1 MSGVKCTSNGGT
13 KSPARFPGTLLK
25 SFRSVLLCAALCG
38 ALLLTGCS
46 SSVGMAFA
54 STQKYSNFSIL
65 TGESGSGA
73 VASPFAGK
81 LAVADS
87 DGDVNREEIA
97 DLPEYV
103 SAGLFDVNNANTL
116 YGANLFN
123 RVYPASLTKIMT
135 ALVALENSSADTML
149 TASENVLQTDA
160 DAQVAGIKA
169 GDTMTLDQALHLLL
183 IYSANDAAVMIA
195 ENVGGSVENFV
206 QMMNAEAKRLGA
218 TGTNFVNTNGLSN
231 DNHYTTAYDMYLI
244 FNEALKYD
252 AFTEIINMANYS
264 TVYHDQNGAEKDIT
278 VNSTNMYLQQV
289 QTAPSGVT
297 VIGGKTGTTN
307 AAGHCL
313 IIMVRD
319 TSGRPYVAVI
329 MKSYDEDALYKQ
341 MNELL
346 ALVPST

>member
-1 MSGVKCTSNGGT
+1 VLAGT
-13 KSPARFPGTLLK
+13 
-25 SFRSVLLCAALCG
+25 V
-38 ALLLTGCS
+38 LLTGCS
-46 SSVGMAFA
+46 SSVGMAFS

-73 VASPFAGK
+73 VAQPFAGK
-81 LAVADS
+81 LAVADK
-87 DGDVNREEIA
+87 DVNKDEIS
-97 DLPEYV
+97 DLPDYV
-103 SAGLFDVNNANTL
+103 SAGLFDVNSANTL
-116 YGANLFN
+116 YGSNLFN

-135 ALVALENSSADTML
+135 ALVALENASTDTML
-149 TASENVLQTDA
+149 TATDNVLQTDA

-206 QMMNAEAKRLGA
+206 QMMNDEAKRLGA
-218 TGTNFVNTNGLSN
+218 TGTNFVNPNGLSN

-252 AFTEIINMANYS
+252 TFTEIINMSTYS

-289 QTAPSGVT
+289 ASAPSGVT

-313 IIMVRD
+313 ILMVRD
-319 TSGRPYVAVI
+319 TSGRPYVAII
-329 MKSYDEDALYKQ
+329 MKAYDEDGLYQ
-341 MNELL
+341 LMNELL

>member
-1 MSGVKCTSNGGT
+1 MKCTSNRQPNDG
-13 KSPARFPGTLLK
+13 RFQRTLLNR
-25 SFRSVLLCAALCG
+25 FRSVLWCAVLAG
-38 ALLLTGCS
+38 TVLLTGCS
-46 SSVGMAFA
+46 SSVGMAFS

-73 VASPFAGK
+73 VAQPFAGK
-81 LAVADS
+81 LAVAD
-87 DGDVNREEIA
+87 GDVNKDEIS
-97 DLPEYV
+97 DLPDYV
-103 SAGLFDVNNANTL
+103 SAGLFDVNNVDTL
-116 YGANLFN
+116 YGSNLFN

-135 ALVALENSSADTML
+135 ALVALENASTDTML
-149 TASENVLQTDA
+149 TATDNVLQTDA

-206 QMMNAEAKRLGA
+206 QMMNDEAKRLGA
-218 TGTNFVNTNGLSN
+218 TGTNFVNPNGLSN

-252 AFTEIINMANYS
+252 TFTEIINMSTYS

-289 QTAPSGVT
+289 QSAPSGVT

-313 IIMVRD
+313 ILMVRD

-329 MKSYDEDALYKQ
+329 MKAYDEDALYKL